1 MTAKINKSIF
11 SKTGLEHKQLRKLRG
26 LTQLNLVEAIGSEI
40 KKVSRIE
47 CGYQLPDLEYMD
59 RLDAIGANTNVL
71 RKLVNKYEEEKI
83 ERRKNVIDQNNEHHQ
98 LFIDKDSFKN
108 SIEIRVNE
116 IKITIE
122 YDKGDKN
129 A

>member
-98 LFIDKDSFKN
+98 LFIDKDPFKN

-122 YDKGDKN
+122 YDKGDKY

>member
-83 ERRKNVIDQNNEHHQ
+83 ERRKNVIDQNNEHNQ